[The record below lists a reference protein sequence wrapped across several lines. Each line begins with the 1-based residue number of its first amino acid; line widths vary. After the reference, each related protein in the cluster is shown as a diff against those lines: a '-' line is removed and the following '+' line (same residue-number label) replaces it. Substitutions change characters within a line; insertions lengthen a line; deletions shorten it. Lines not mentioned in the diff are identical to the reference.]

1 MIPLRS
7 ITICYM
13 VAYLIPIYLDLLTNR
28 ILTFLLIWV
37 YWTVLLTMGVSLSSS
52 IMMDQA
58 NGEKRPSVAVDH
70 YFDFGKGLQRLLC

>member
-13 VAYLIPIYLDLLTNR
+13 VAYLTPIYLDLLTSR

-37 YWTVLLTMGVSLSSS
+37 YWTVLLTMGVSLSSF
-52 IMMDQA
+52 IMMDRA
-58 NGEKRPSVAVDH
+58 NCPSVAVDH
-70 YFDFGKGLQRLLC
+70 YFDFGNGL